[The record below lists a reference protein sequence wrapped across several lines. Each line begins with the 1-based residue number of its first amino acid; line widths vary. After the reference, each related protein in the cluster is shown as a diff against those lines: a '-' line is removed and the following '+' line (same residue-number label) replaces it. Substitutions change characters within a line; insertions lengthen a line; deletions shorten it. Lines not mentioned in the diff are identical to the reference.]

1 MKKILINYADQQ
13 YYESQKVNSQSG
25 RRVGGFTDVI
35 EYNKSRLEPE
45 FVSKNADIFKK
56 GRGAGYW
63 LWKPY
68 IILKTLESAS
78 SEDLVFYCDAGA
90 TFVDSFDDYMF
101 DLCREDDKGLILCNG
116 GHVNKKWT
124 KRDCFVFMDCD
135 TPEYTDTLQLTA
147 TFQLCRKTDFTLDF
161 YREHVQLAT
170 VKLTLHVIG
179 GGGVSVVKHPSSSN
193 FVVQSTASTVQIVPM
208 YNDSRVG
215 LELRSK
221 DGQRFMLG
229 LGVTSPALD
238 VPANGTNAMSI
249 VLFNGGRA

>member
-161 YREHVQLAT
+161 YREHVQLAED
-170 VKLTLHVIG
+170 VRILTDDANTCGKDNYEGFIEHRHDQSIL
-179 GGGVSVVKHPSSSN
+179 SN
-193 FVVQSTASTVQIVPM
+193 LQKK
-208 YNDSRVG
+208 Y
-215 LELRSK
+215 
-221 DGQRFMLG
+221 
-229 LGVTSPALD
+229 GVTLVEDISQYGDITREEGYKRLVNHHRIKA
-238 VPANGTNAMSI
+238 
-249 VLFNGGRA
+249 